1 MPFSLESTS
10 GVTMKRKILIGVV
23 VVIGIAVAFFM
34 IPLTTGALIV
44 AWIYLAWMVWKKKTQ
59 IFHDQMEPRIAERHL
74 QWLKASLLVAG
85 ISLAVFVG
93 MSLYL
98 GIFGLPEWPEA
109 VGFFIGAISIW
120 MFIVATIGGLA
131 IFLKG
136 RRKETRRDTE
146 IITIN

>member
-1 MPFSLESTS
+1 MNKKL
-10 GVTMKRKILIGVV
+10 L
-23 VVIGIAVAFFM
+23 IGIAVVIVGGLLVVTA
-34 IPLTTGALIV
+34 ISRPLYLGVPLSAL
-44 AWIYLAWMVWKKKTQ
+44 WIYLVFMVWKKKTQ

-93 MSLYL
+93 MSLYFR
-98 GIFGLPEWPEA
+98 IIGLPEWPEA

-136 RRKETRRDTE
+136 RRKGTQRDTE

>member
-1 MPFSLESTS
+1 MNKKL
-10 GVTMKRKILIGVV
+10 LIGIIVVIVGGLVV
-23 VVIGIAVAFFM
+23 VTAM
-34 IPLTTGALIV
+34 SRPLYLGVPLSAL
-44 AWIYLAWMVWKKKTQ
+44 WIYLVFMVWKKKTQ

-74 QWLKASLLVAG
+74 QWLKTSLLVAG

-93 MSLYL
+93 MSLYFR
-98 GIFGLPEWPEA
+98 IFGLPEWPEA

-136 RRKETRRDTE
+136 RRKETQRDIATSK
-146 IITIN
+146 I